1 MIHPGGPG
9 GGEGEG
15 DCICISTTPHPPA
28 QMSVFI
34 SAFTSARLYLGQ
46 NIWLIRGLSS
56 FGGNSITER
65 CATLSAD
72 NETATAD
79 P

>member
-1 MIHPGGPG
+1 MS
-9 GGEGEG
+9 
-15 DCICISTTPHPPA
+15 CICISDA
-28 QMSVFI
+28 YVRVSV
-34 SAFTSARLYLGQ
+34 SAFASARLYLGQ

-56 FGGNSITER
+56 FGDNSITER
-65 CATLSAD
+65 CATLSAN